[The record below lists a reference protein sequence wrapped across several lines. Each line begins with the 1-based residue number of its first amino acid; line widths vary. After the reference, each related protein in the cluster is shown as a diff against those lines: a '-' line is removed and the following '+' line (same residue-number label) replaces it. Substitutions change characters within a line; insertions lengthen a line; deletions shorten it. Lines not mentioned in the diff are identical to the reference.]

1 MCAKGRPEDNNP
13 LVFHLVRI
21 YLTEITAMHLPYGM
35 KPMEGALNSF
45 VKRFCG
51 SVYPQSIENMPML
64 IRAL

>member
-35 KPMEGALNSF
+35 KPMEGALNKGRLMS
-45 VKRFCG
+45 
-51 SVYPQSIENMPML
+51 
-64 IRAL
+64 